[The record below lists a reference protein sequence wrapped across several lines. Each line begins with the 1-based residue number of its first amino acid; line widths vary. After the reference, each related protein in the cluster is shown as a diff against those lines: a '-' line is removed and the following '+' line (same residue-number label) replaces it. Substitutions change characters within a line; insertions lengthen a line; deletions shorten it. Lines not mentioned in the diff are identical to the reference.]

1 MLAPAKAMTEA
12 EKAEALTELFALAD
26 PDQFDGDDPF
36 DGVAGGAVGIISR
49 LTNSADVTVAM
60 VPTGANPWGFNK
72 LGQLVARA
80 ELDIEDTLKMNNWV
94 EYGFQDEMHGAYL
107 KGIATVHSVKRAQAQ
122 GSATK
127 TTTTASGSKARRLP
141 NDEEATTILAETGA
155 SWREVVATQVATAIG
170 TVPDAFEID
179 AMGYGSNPYNSDPA
193 KFMKKQGRTSASDLM
208 LRKDHQGLYDL
219 HQQMAEELIS
229 SGYHVMGA
237 RLMQLTMQLSRVTIA
252 AGYPQG
258 YSTYWEAWHAGSKTM
273 PLPANL
279 DQGIMI
285 MKVLGQKNGDGDS
298 SFKRIEAKYQAN
310 AEDLKREVDELK
322 KRVGRLGNQP
332 PGHSNDDNN
341 ACWKCGSTVHKA
353 WQCTLTKEEGVEA
366 KKKKREAEK
375 KKSEEEAAASSA

>member
-1 MLAPAKAMTEA
+1 
-12 EKAEALTELFALAD
+12 
-26 PDQFDGDDPF
+26 
-36 DGVAGGAVGIISR
+36 
-49 LTNSADVTVAM
+49 
-60 VPTGANPWGFNK
+60 
-72 LGQLVARA
+72 
-80 ELDIEDTLKMNNWV
+80 
-94 EYGFQDEMHGAYL
+94 
-107 KGIATVHSVKRAQAQ
+107 
-122 GSATK
+122 
-127 TTTTASGSKARRLP
+127 
-141 NDEEATTILAETGA
+141 
-155 SWREVVATQVATAIG
+155 
-170 TVPDAFEID
+170 
-179 AMGYGSNPYNSDPA
+179 MGYGSNPYNSDPA

-375 KKSEEEAAASSA
+375 KKAEEEAAASSA